1 MPSRYCTEIGAAA
14 INSTKCERN
23 YYSLLL
29 DENDYEDCEEEDEE
43 ISCVGAGLGG
53 GFQSTKEL
61 HVIKYKQAMKTKDK
75 DMWNEAVFEEHD
87 RMVKRQVWRTELK
100 KDVPKGAKIL
110 TSTWAMKKKASGRYR
125 SRLNAR
131 GYEQVDGQ
139 YFDSTNISSP
149 VTNDATIRIVMILTI
164 IFGWTAGLID
174 VQGAFLCGNFKDGEE
189 IYMEVPEVFERFY
202 PKNVLLL
209 LLQTIHG
216 LRQAARAFWRELR
229 SALSDMKYE
238 KSMADPCL
246 YFCWT
251 MRGLIIWLSWIDEC
265 LVAGNEE
272 GVLEAK
278 EKMKARFDCDD
289 IGELT
294 EYVGC
299 KVERT
304 KDYVRFTQ
312 PVLLQS
318 YVDEFSIESGRSVRT
333 PAETG
338 KVLVKGDEESQLKA
352 AEQTKYR
359 CVVGKLLH
367 MMRWSRPEIYNSVRE
382 LSRFM
387 TTGTTI
393 SHVKAMKGVMEY
405 CVATENRGITL
416 KPDQKW
422 NGDPEFE
429 LIILGRSDSNFAKEP
444 DTWKSVSGNST
455 FMCGAPVIHRS
466 SMQKIVAVSVTEE
479 ELFAAT
485 SNAQDMMYVKRLFES
500 IRLRVHLPMILEVDN
515 KGAVDLVN
523 NFSVGGRTRHIETR
537 HYYLRELKEQGVI
550 SAIWKAGSENSSDM
564 YTKNLGRREFEKHD
578 AEYVGNDEYMQ
589 T

>member
-1 MPSRYCTEIGAAA
+1 
-14 INSTKCERN
+14 
-23 YYSLLL
+23 
-29 DENDYEDCEEEDEE
+29 
-43 ISCVGAGLGG
+43 
-53 GFQSTKEL
+53 
-61 HVIKYKQAMKTKDK
+61 
-75 DMWNEAVFEEHD
+75 
-87 RMVKRQVWRTELK
+87 MVKRQVWRTELK
-100 KDVPKGAKIL
+100 KDVPKGAKII
-110 TSTWAMKKKASGRYR
+110 TSTWAIKNKASGRYR
-125 SRLNAR
+125 ARLNTR
-131 GYEQVDGQ
+131 GYKQVDGRH
-139 YFDSTNISSP
+139 FDSTNISSP

-164 IFGWTAGLID
+164 IFGWTTGLID
-174 VQGAFLCGNFKDGEE
+174 VQGAFLCGNLKDGKQ
-189 IYMEVPEVFERFY
+189 IYMEVPEGFERFY
-202 PKNVLLL
+202 PDKVPLL

-216 LRQAARAFWRELR
+216 MRQAARAFWRELR
-229 SALSDMKYE
+229 SALGDMKYE

-251 MRGLIIWLSWIDEC
+251 MRGLIIWISMIDDC

-272 GVLEAK
+272 GVLAAK
-278 EKMKARFDCDD
+278 EQIKAIFDCDD

-304 KDYVRFTQ
+304 KDYARFMQ

-338 KVLVKGDEESQLKA
+338 KVLVKGDDESQLNA

-359 CVVGKLLH
+359 CGVGKLLH

-382 LSRFM
+382 LSRF
-387 TTGTTI
+387 TTAGATI
-393 SHVKAMKGVMEY
+393 SLVKAMKRFMEY
-405 CVATENRGITL
+405 CVATENRGIML

-429 LIILGRSDSNFAKEP
+429 LIILGRSDSDFAKEP
-444 DTWKSVSGNST
+444 DTRKSGSGNST
-455 FMCGAPVIHRS
+455 FLCGAPVIQWS
-466 SMQKIVAVSVTEE
+466 SMQKTVAFSVTEA

-485 SNAQDMMYVKRLFES
+485 SNAQDMLHVKRLLES

-515 KGAVDLVN
+515 KGTVDLVN

-537 HYYLRELKEQGVI
+537 QYYLRELKEQGVI
-550 SAIWKAGSENSSDM
+550 SVNWKAGSENSSNM
-564 YTKNLGRREFEKHD
+564 HMKNLGCREFEKHA
-578 AEYVGNDEYMQ
+578 AEYVGNDKYMQ
-589 T
+589 A